1 MKDEH
6 KRYTLRLPVSL
17 FNLVKQDAQKLNIPL
32 SSMFRIILSEYYK
45 NKI

>member
-17 FNLVKQDAQKLNIPL
+17 FNLVKQDAQKLNIPQNQL
-32 SSMFRIILSEYYK
+32 K
-45 NKI
+45 K